1 MQEDSIL
8 DRVVEQT
15 INNLNAH
22 HFDAVYFDSTD
33 ALKERIL
40 AELDKKDSFAF
51 GGSTTISQLG
61 LKDFIISKGSTYIE
75 RKGDTPEIKLASE
88 RKALTADIYFAG
100 INGLSSDGQIVNID
114 KRGNRVG
121 AITFGPGRVILI
133 TGTNKITD
141 NLSGAIDRAK
151 NTAAVLNCRRFDLST
166 PCTEAGNCTD
176 CEHPDNIC
184 YTTVIT
190 KRSFPHKRIAVFIL
204 KGEYG
209 F

>member
-1 MQEDSIL
+1 M

-15 INNLNAH
+15 VKNLNAH
-22 HFDAVYFDSTD
+22 HFDAVYFDTAD

-40 AELDKKDSFAF
+40 KELKEHDSFAF
-51 GGSTTISQLG
+51 GGSTTITDLG

-75 RKGDTPEIKLASE
+75 RKSDDPEAKLASE

-114 KRGNRVG
+114 MRGNRVG

-133 TGTNKITD
+133 TGTNKITG
-141 NLSGAIDRAK
+141 NLAGAIERAK
-151 NTAAVLNCRRFDLST
+151 NTAAVLNCRRFELST
-166 PCTEAGNCTD
+166 PCTEAGECID

-184 YTTVIT
+184 YTTVIS

-204 KGEYG
+204 KGDYG